1 MKKILLYVVGIIAL
15 VASAFLWV
23 FVEDALKKE
32 SDARFLAQ
40 IENLYKTCAHVD
52 MSMYENLELAYVDQ
66 ENDIA
71 YYRYLNDWRFLEQGD
86 TVTTIEGDVCT
97 VVSTDCYGFVIETPT
112 QINQGMS
119 GTALLDENGNQIGY
133 KSKRLKTGNTR
144 CVWSIP

>member
-1 MKKILLYVVGIIAL
+1 MKKVLLYVCGVIAL
-15 VASAFLWV
+15 TVSAILCV
-23 FVEDALKKE
+23 VGEDILAKE
-32 SDARFLAQ
+32 SEARYLAQ

-52 MSMYENLELAYVDQ
+52 MSMYKNLELAYVDQ

-97 VVSTDCYGFVIETPT
+97 VVSTDYYGFVIETPT

-133 KSKRLKTGNTR
+133 ISKRLKTGNIR
-144 CVWSIP
+144 CIWSIP

>member
-1 MKKILLYVVGIIAL
+1 MKKVLLYVVGIIAL
-15 VASAFLWV
+15 VASAVLWV

-86 TVTTIEGDVCT
+86 TVTTIESCKV
-97 VVSTDCYGFVIETPT
+97 
-112 QINQGMS
+112 
-119 GTALLDENGNQIGY
+119 
-133 KSKRLKTGNTR
+133 
-144 CVWSIP
+144 

>member
-1 MKKILLYVVGIIAL
+1 MKKVLLYVCGVIVLTVSAILCVVG
-15 VASAFLWV
+15 
-23 FVEDALKKE
+23 EDILAKE
-32 SDARFLAQ
+32 SEARYLAQ

-52 MSMYENLELAYVDQ
+52 MSMYKNLELAYVDQ

-71 YYRYLNDWRFLEQGD
+71 YYRYLDDWHFLEQGD
-86 TVTTIEGDVCT
+86 TVTTIEGDTCV

-133 KSKRLKTGNTR
+133 ISKRLKTGNIR
-144 CVWSIP
+144 CIWSIP

>member
-1 MKKILLYVVGIIAL
+1 MKKVFLYVVGIIAL
-15 VASAFLWV
+15 VASAVLWV

-86 TVTTIEGDVCT
+86 TVTIIEGDVCT

-133 KSKRLKTGNTR
+133 ISKRLKTGNIR
-144 CVWSIP
+144 CIWSTP

>member
-1 MKKILLYVVGIIAL
+1 MKKVLLYVCGVIAL
-15 VASAFLWV
+15 TVSAILCV
-23 FVEDALKKE
+23 VGEDILAKE
-32 SDARFLAQ
+32 SEARYLAQ

-52 MSMYENLELAYVDQ
+52 MSMYKNLELAYVDQ

-71 YYRYLNDWRFLEQGD
+71 YYRYLDDWRFLEQGD
-86 TVTTIEGDVCT
+86 TVTTIEGDTCV

-133 KSKRLKTGNTR
+133 ISKRLKTGNIR
-144 CVWSIP
+144 CIWSIP

>member
-1 MKKILLYVVGIIAL
+1 MKKVLLYVVGVIAL
-15 VASAFLWV
+15 VASALLWV
-23 FVEDALKKE
+23 LVEDALKKA
-32 SDARFLAQ
+32 SDERFLAQ

-86 TVTTIEGDVCT
+86 TVTTIEGVVCT
-97 VVSTDCYGFVIETPT
+97 VVSTDCYGFVMETPT

-119 GTALLDENGNQIGY
+119 GTAVLDESGNQVGY
-133 KSKRLKTGNTR
+133 ISKRLKTGNIR
-144 CVWSIP
+144 CIWSIP